1 MIKIGENMKNFILK
15 NWKKIVFG
23 LIILIILSGVSF
35 FLYIEYRSKFKSVS
49 IELGTD
55 KISVNDFLVDPMYK
69 DNTKIITDLSE
80 IDFSQVS
87 EIDIELSYKGKKEIV
102 KLKIIDTEP
111 PVVEFQDILKYSGY
125 KIDPNDFIVKK
136 EDKSEMIVT
145 ASEIEDTSEFKEYVV
160 EVTVSDIYGNKTSK
174 KCILKTTWLKSIVYV
189 ELGSEFSKAS
199 VVENY
204 DRDQDKISQEEI
216 DKVDSLKVGEYILN
230 ATYEKRKYTAKV
242 IVQDTKGPTLELKN
256 LTIYENKTTSKDNF
270 INLVSDVSG
279 EVTTTLITKI
289 DYKKIGTQEIVIEA
303 LDKYDNKTT
312 KTAKLTII
320 KDTKG
325 PVFYGIKDI
334 TVNKNTS
341 INYSYGIKAVDANDG
356 TCKFSVSTS
365 QVNLSAAGT
374 YYATYTSKDS
384 KGNLTTAKR
393 KITVRHDQ
401 ADTNR
406 KFDEFYNQYLAGKS
420 ILGMTSTIKSVIS
433 YNSSWGG
440 DDPIWY
446 GLTYNSGNCYV
457 HALLL
462 QKALTKAGIT
472 NRLIHV
478 FDKTHYWNLVY
489 SGGVWRH
496 YDSTP
501 GSHIVGPATD
511 TEKFNSA
518 AMRGRDWDRSAYPV
532 AN

>member
-1 MIKIGENMKNFILK
+1 MKNFILK

-204 DRDQDKISQEEI
+204 DRDQDKISQKEI

-289 DYKKIGTQEIVIEA
+289 DYKKIGN
-303 LDKYDNKTT
+303 L
-312 KTAKLTII
+312 
-320 KDTKG
+320 
-325 PVFYGIKDI
+325 
-334 TVNKNTS
+334 
-341 INYSYGIKAVDANDG
+341 NY
-356 TCKFSVSTS
+356 
-365 QVNLSAAGT
+365 L
-374 YYATYTSKDS
+374 
-384 KGNLTTAKR
+384 
-393 KITVRHDQ
+393 
-401 ADTNR
+401 
-406 KFDEFYNQYLAGKS
+406 
-420 ILGMTSTIKSVIS
+420 
-433 YNSSWGG
+433 
-440 DDPIWY
+440 
-446 GLTYNSGNCYV
+446 
-457 HALLL
+457 
-462 QKALTKAGIT
+462 
-472 NRLIHV
+472 
-478 FDKTHYWNLVY
+478 
-489 SGGVWRH
+489 
-496 YDSTP
+496 
-501 GSHIVGPATD
+501 
-511 TEKFNSA
+511 
-518 AMRGRDWDRSAYPV
+518 
-532 AN
+532 